1 MQMLQLMN
9 VLPKIGSLVCDHAMV
24 VGSWQAV
31 WMWPETKA
39 GNTSQYMFRQEMT
52 PLDSQCT
59 E

>member
-31 WMWPETKA
+31 WMWPETKI
-39 GNTSQYMFRQEMT
+39 GKNIMIHVHRQEMSL
-52 PLDSQCT
+52 LDS
-59 E
+59 